1 MGEAD
6 APSLE
11 STSYN
16 RGTPV
21 TPARPPRRAARH
33 PTRGRVALAATAVAI
48 VATTLLAGF
57 RVALYDVTPDGPG
70 ATESEL
76 VTDDIV
82 GIRTFVPGDNVTVTT
97 DIVYGT
103 QPDGAR
109 LTLDVC
115 SPTRARSTA
124 RPAPTASA
132 GTASAGTA
140 DAGTANP
147 VLPGTA
153 AADGEGVASAVEQT
167 LLPAVIS
174 VHGGSWARG
183 DKGNSDW
190 RLVCQWLASEGFVAF
205 SVNYRLVPDAAFP
218 AAIDDL
224 QLAVEWMR
232 DPGNAEEYGIDP
244 NHIGAF
250 GGSAGGNLVALLGT
264 SGRGALTTDA
274 RVAAVA
280 ELSGPV
286 DLRATGLDDAV
297 HGLTRITQAYLGC
310 EDINRCAQSVDAS
323 ASSRL
328 DRSDPPVFIGTSSD
342 EFIPASQSI
351 EFAAQLERLGI
362 RTELVVV
369 PGELHSIGIL
379 DEVMRARVAGFLHSE
394 LGW

>member
-1 MGEAD
+1 MTSLPTALAPPTASSSPTPSWEF
-6 APSLE
+6 APSC
-11 STSYN
+11 
-16 RGTPV
+16 P
-21 TPARPPRRAARH
+21 
-33 PTRGRVALAATAVAI
+33 ATASA
-48 VATTLLAGF
+48 
-57 RVALYDVTPDGPG
+57 
-70 ATESEL
+70 
-76 VTDDIV
+76 
-82 GIRTFVPGDNVTVTT
+82 TT
-97 DIVYGT
+97 DIVHGI

-115 SPTRARSTA
+115 SPARAYSTA
-124 RPAPTASA
+124 SPAPTASA
-132 GTASAGTA
+132 GTA
-140 DAGTANP
+140 DAGDAGPTDT

-153 AADGEGVASAVEQT
+153 TADREAVASAVEQT

-190 RLVCQWLASEGFVAF
+190 RMVCQSLASEGFVAF
-205 SVNYRLVPDAAFP
+205 SVNYRLVPDAVFP

-232 DPGNAEEYGIDP
+232 DPGNAERYGIDP

-264 SGRGALTTDA
+264 SGRSALTTDA

-286 DLRATGLDDAV
+286 DLRATGLVNAV
-297 HGLTRITQAYLGC
+297 DGLTRITQAYLGC
-310 EDINRCAQSVDAS
+310 EDINRCAPSVDAS

-328 DRSDPPVFIGTSSD
+328 DRCDRPFFIGTSSN
-342 EFIPASQSI
+342 EFISANQSI
-351 EFAAQLERLGI
+351 EFAAQLDRLGI
-362 RTELVVV
+362 RSELVVV

-379 DEVMRARVAGFLHSE
+379 DEEMRARVAGFLHAE
-394 LGW
+394 LGL

>member
-1 MGEAD
+1 MRTGRH
-6 APSLE
+6 L
-11 STSYN
+11 T
-16 RGTPV
+16 
-21 TPARPPRRAARH
+21 RA
-33 PTRGRVALAATAVAI
+33 RVALAATVVAI
-48 VATTLLAGF
+48 VTTALLAGF
-57 RVALYDVTPDGPG
+57 RVARYDVAPDGPD
-70 ATESEL
+70 ATDSEL
-76 VTDDIV
+76 ITNDVV
-82 GIRTFVPGDNVTVTT
+82 GIRTFAPGDSVTVTT
-97 DIVYGT
+97 DIGYGT

-115 SPTRARSTA
+115 LPTPPGSTA
-124 RPAPTASA
+124 TPAPAASA
-132 GTASAGTA
+132 GPASAGPA
-140 DAGTANP
+140 DAGTAF
-147 VLPGTA
+147 VGAADAGATESASTVVPGTA
-153 AADGEGVASAVEQT
+153 AADKAAASAVEPA

-183 DKGNSDW
+183 DKGNSGW

-205 SVNYRLVPDAAFP
+205 SVNYRLVPDAVFP

-232 DPGNAEEYGIDP
+232 EPGNAEEYGIDP
-244 NHIGAF
+244 DRIGAF
-250 GGSAGGNLVALLGT
+250 GGSAGGNLVALLGA

-286 DLRATGLDDAV
+286 DLRATGLVNAV
-297 HGLTRITQAYLGC
+297 DGLTRITQAYLGC
-310 EDINRCAQSVDAS
+310 EDIRRCAPSVDAS

-351 EFAAQLERLGI
+351 EFAAQLGSLGI
-362 RTELVVV
+362 RHELVVV
-369 PGELHSIGIL
+369 PGDLHSIGIL
-379 DEVMRARVAGFLHSE
+379 DEEMRARVAEFLHAE